1 LRRLIG
7 SAKGRQESRLEFER
21 EESIMGATRVIAGF
35 AVCVAVFAGGMV
47 AAAPA
52 RAQAPPSM
60 PSARII
66 VTGEGSVTAPP
77 DSAEISSGVTTRA
90 KTAKEATDANSKALA
105 ALNTA
110 LQNAGIAPG
119 DIQTSRFSLA
129 PVYGAPQANNP
140 PPLVGYAVSNELSIR
155 IRQLS
160 AVGTMLDALIASGA
174 TDAGSVQF
182 LHSDL
187 SKVLDQARQGAMADA
202 KRKAELYAQAAGLK
216 LGSVAWVTEEPAYVP
231 PMPMLGARA
240 AVASAPVSIAPGEDT
255 LRVQITVG
263 FETGG

>member
-1 LRRLIG
+1 M
-7 SAKGRQESRLEFER
+7 A
-21 EESIMGATRVIAGF
+21 ATRVIAGF
-35 AVCVAVFAGGMV
+35 AVCTVILAAAML

-52 RAQAPPSM
+52 RAQAPPPPM
-60 PSARII
+60 PPARII
-66 VTGEGSVTAPP
+66 VTGQGSVSAAP
-77 DSAEISSGVTTRA
+77 DSAEITSGVTTRA
-90 KTAKEATDANSKALA
+90 KTAREATAANSKALA

-110 LQNAGIAPG
+110 LQNAGIAAG
-119 DIQTSRFSLA
+119 DIQTSRFALA

-140 PPLVGYAVSNELSIR
+140 PPLVGYAVSNQLTIH

-160 AVGTMLDALIASGA
+160 AVGTILDSMIASGA

-187 SKVLDQARQGAMADA
+187 SKVLDQARQAAIADA

-216 LGSVAWVTEEPAYVP
+216 LGGVAWITEEPAYAP
-231 PMPMLGARA
+231 PMPMLGARVMA
-240 AVASAPVSIAPGEDT
+240 AAAPVPIAPGEDT
-255 LRVQITVG
+255 LRVQITIG